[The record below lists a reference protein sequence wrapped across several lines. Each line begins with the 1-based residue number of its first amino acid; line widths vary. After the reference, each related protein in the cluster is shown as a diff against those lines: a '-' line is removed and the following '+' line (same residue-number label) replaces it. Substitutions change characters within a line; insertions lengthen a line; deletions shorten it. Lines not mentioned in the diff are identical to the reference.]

1 MNNKHLKRIVRQCPQ
16 EIPQNLNKAFIVS
29 SVGHKHSGT
38 SIDSLFSYHISSSDL
53 EEGSHNN
60 ILDRIE
66 SNISSLI
73 PTYENTSIMDEL
85 KSSVKMPLFSSKQRL
100 NELPEMQDQP
110 PKPVSIKERLNF
122 DIERTH
128 YLQRLS
134 SSQVQTNLF

>member
-1 MNNKHLKRIVRQCPQ
+1 
-16 EIPQNLNKAFIVS
+16 
-29 SVGHKHSGT
+29 
-38 SIDSLFSYHISSSDL
+38 
-53 EEGSHNN
+53 
-60 ILDRIE
+60 
-66 SNISSLI
+66 
-73 PTYENTSIMDEL
+73 
-85 KSSVKMPLFSSKQRL
+85 MPRFNSKQRL